1 MKMERVESPCI
12 RNCCLDNHDI
22 CLGCHRHI
30 DEITGWQSFTSEQK
44 LSILKRCN
52 ERKIEVKRVLNAKN
66 GRSI

>member
-1 MKMERVESPCI
+1 
-12 RNCCLDNHDI
+12 LDNHDI